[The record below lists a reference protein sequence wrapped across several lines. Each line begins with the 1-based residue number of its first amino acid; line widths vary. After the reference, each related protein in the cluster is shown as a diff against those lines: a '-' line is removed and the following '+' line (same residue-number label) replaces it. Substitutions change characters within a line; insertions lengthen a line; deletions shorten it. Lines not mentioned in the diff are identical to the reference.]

1 MRKKKRNS
9 YKFAGVKHSKRGK
22 VSLALAILSL
32 SAGIGMVAFSARS
45 QGNATVYV
53 GSAGLLS
60 LALALAAVSLLIGL
74 SSLREESYKLFPV
87 LGSICSVLVLAG
99 WIAIYVLGFYV

>member
-1 MRKKKRNS
+1 M
-9 YKFAGVKHSKRGK
+9 KHSKRGK
-22 VSLALAILSL
+22 GSLALAVLSL
-32 SAGIGMVAFSARS
+32 LAGIGMVAFSVGS
-45 QGNATVYV
+45 QGNATIYV

-60 LALALAAVSLLIGL
+60 LALAAVSLLIGL